1 MNIIGLGKA
10 GCQISADLEKYSQ
23 YNCYRIDVGISGD
36 QCYNFPLYENAEE
49 YEEKVPNLQPFFK
62 NMKGEVLFILA
73 GGGAISCASLRILEQ
88 LKAHPITVLYIQ
100 PEIDLLN
107 GTQFLRE
114 RLVRGVLQ
122 QYARSA
128 VFQRM
133 FLISNP
139 ALESV
144 IGNVPIM
151 GYFNK
156 LNEVLVSTLHMINI
170 FKNSEPTLGRIETP
184 RDVCRIS
191 TFGIFNSDKNE
202 EKMFFPLDSPRD
214 ICYIYG
220 VNKEKLQTDGSL
232 FRTITSQIKKRG
244 SETINVS
251 YAIFETSYEEDIA
264 YCVAHASY
272 IQP

>member
-1 MNIIGLGKA
+1 
-10 GCQISADLEKYSQ
+10 
-23 YNCYRIDVGISGD
+23 
-36 QCYNFPLYENAEE
+36 
-49 YEEKVPNLQPFFK
+49 
-62 NMKGEVLFILA
+62 
-73 GGGAISCASLRILEQ
+73 
-88 LKAHPITVLYIQ
+88 
-100 PEIDLLN
+100 
-107 GTQFLRE
+107 
-114 RLVRGVLQ
+114 
-122 QYARSA
+122 
-128 VFQRM
+128 
-133 FLISNP
+133 
-139 ALESV
+139 
-144 IGNVPIM
+144 M